1 MTENENRIF
10 EELLEYLKQSRGFDF
25 TGYKSSSLKRRILRQ
40 MQLRNIS
47 TLEAYL
53 DYLQIHQEEFL
64 ALFNTILIN
73 VTDFF
78 RDNHTWQYLQEQALS
93 FLVNEKSSNSPIR
106 VWSAGCA
113 SGEEA
118 YTLAIVLAEVLGV
131 ERFRQQVKIYA
142 TDVDEEALKQA
153 RQACYSASAI
163 EPIAPELR
171 DRYFE
176 VQGERYVFRADL
188 RRAIIFGRHD
198 LVQDAPI
205 SRLDLLTCR
214 NTLMYFNAE
223 TQAKILNRFHFALND
238 MGILFLGKAEML
250 LTHTNL
256 FTPISLPYRIFRCV
270 STNKRRK
277 ISNWQ
282 FTLSEE
288 QKNNNLNHYSQLQ
301 KLAFDSVEVAQ
312 LVVDA
317 EGNLLL
323 ANVAAREMFD
333 INVLDLGRPLK
344 DLEVSYR
351 PLELRSYL
359 ETIAQQRQNITIN
372 EVVRNLSSDRVQY
385 LDVKLKP
392 LEDEEKQ
399 FLGTSITFTDGTP
412 YENLK
417 KELHQ
422 ANQELETANE
432 ELQSSNEEL
441 ETTNEELQSTNE
453 ELETT
458 NEELQSTN
466 EELQA
471 INEELQS
478 TNEELQAINDELRI
492 RTSELNQTNAFLSS
506 ILSSLKAATIVVDRQ
521 FNIINWNK
529 EAENLWGLRA
539 DELKEQ
545 SLFCL
550 DIGLPVTQLREPIRK
565 CLNGEEDNQ
574 EIMLEAINRRGKNIQ
589 CRINLHPLIGIQ
601 QERQGVILLI
611 EAKEVEKR

>member
-1 MTENENRIF
+1 MTDNENRIF

-25 TGYKSSSLKRRILRQ
+25 TGYKKSSLKRRILRQ

-47 TLEAYL
+47 TLEEYL
-53 DYLQIHQEEFL
+53 DYLQIHQEEFP

-73 VTDFF
+73 VTGFF

-113 SGEEA
+113 SGEES
-118 YTLAIVLAEVLGV
+118 YTLAIVLAEVLGI

-163 EPIAPELR
+163 DSVPSELR

-176 VQGERYVFRADL
+176 AQGERYVFRADL

-238 MGILFLGKAEML
+238 TGILFLGKAEML

-256 FTPISLPYRIFRCV
+256 FTPISLPCRIFRRV
-270 STNKRRK
+270 STNKRQDRR
-277 ISNWQ
+277 NWQ
-282 FTLSEE
+282 FPLAEA
-288 QKNNNLNHYSQLQ
+288 QKNHNFNHYSQLQ
-301 KLAFDSVEVAQ
+301 KLAFDFLEVAQ

-323 ANVAAREMFD
+323 ANVAAREMLG

-359 ETIAQQRQNITIN
+359 ETIAQERQNITIN
-372 EVVRNLSSDRVQY
+372 DVIRNLPSDSVQY
-385 LDVKLKP
+385 LDVQFQP
-392 LEDEEKQ
+392 LEDEENQ
-399 FLGTSITFTDGTP
+399 FLGTSIIFTDRTS

-422 ANQELETANE
+422 ANEELETANE

-466 EELQA
+466 EELET

-478 TNEELQAINDELRI
+478 TNEELQAINDELRM
-492 RTSELNQTNAFLSS
+492 RTSELNQSNAFLSS
-506 ILSSLKAATIVVDRQ
+506 ILGSLKACTIVLNRQ
-521 FNIINWNK
+521 FNILNWNK

-545 SLFCL
+545 SLFSL

-565 CLNGEEDNQ
+565 CLNGEENNQ
-574 EIMLEAINRRGKNIQ
+574 EITLEAINRRGKKIQ
-589 CRINLHPLIGIQ
+589 CRVSFNPLIGMQ
-601 QERQGVILLI
+601 QDRQGVILLI
-611 EAKEVEKR
+611 EAKEIEKR